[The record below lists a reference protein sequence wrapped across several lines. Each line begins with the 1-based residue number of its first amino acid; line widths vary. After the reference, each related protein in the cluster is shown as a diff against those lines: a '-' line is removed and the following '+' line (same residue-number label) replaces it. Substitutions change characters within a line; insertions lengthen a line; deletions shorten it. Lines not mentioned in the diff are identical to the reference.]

1 MNIKRVVATV
11 AVSAVS
17 LTALSFVAGTSAEAA
32 PKRKPA
38 VKIVPIKKF
47 EVRWLNADGTSTD
60 VWEHMNQDL
69 IKAGIIPSGLS

>member
-11 AVSAVS
+11 AMSAVS
-17 LTALSFVAGTSAEAA
+17 LTALSFVAGASAEAA
-32 PKRKPA
+32 PKRKPS
-38 VKIVPIKKF
+38 VKIVPMKKL

-69 IKAGIIPSGLS
+69 IKAGVVPSGVF